1 MTSDIESNPEWIPHA
16 LNMETRSVEFLRVP
30 EERYSAPGFLFEYAP
45 TDPADRRSLSFDQVI
60 EMKVEV
66 LPLHFIF
73 HTAFC
78 RSTLLARALN
88 IPGISLGMS
97 EPGIIASLASGGAKV
112 EPLIAPLLQLLSRKR
127 PGINAVF
134 VKPTNHANRLIPA
147 LLRAQPDARTV
158 LMTNPVSPFLQSVRK
173 RGLMGHRWGR
183 RLYLE
188 MQSYAGIDLG
198 MSPEEQFSMTDLQAA
213 GLAWLLNQNY
223 FTRLAASPFKERI
236 RTLDGDYFNENRGET
251 IEAILRFSDAADAT
265 LPVDTL
271 LSTSVFASHSKLGGE
286 IRDDDMDN
294 TSMGEIEK
302 VAQWLGL
309 IAEQIGIP
317 APVSQTLRYS
327 CSK

>member
-45 TDPADRRSLSFDQVI
+45 TDPADRRSVSFDQVI

-97 EPGIIASLASGGAKV
+97 EPGIIASLASGGAKA
-112 EPLIAPLLQLLSRKR
+112 EPLIAPLLQLLGRKR
-127 PGINAVF
+127 PGIDAVF

-147 LLRAQPDARTV
+147 LLRAQPDARAV

-251 IEAILRFSDAADAT
+251 ILALLGLGGIALDDRGKRELAGNPAFAD
-265 LPVDTL
+265 
-271 LSTSVFASHSKLGGE
+271 HSKLGGPVVPTKVDKSTHQE
-286 IRDDDMDN
+286 IAQV
-294 TSMGEIEK
+294 E
-302 VAQWLGL
+302 QWLDL
-309 IAEQIGIP
+309 IAEQVRMKIP
-317 APVSQTLRYS
+317 IRQTLL
-327 CSK
+327 

>member
-45 TDPADRRSLSFDQVI
+45 TDPADRRSVSFDQVI

-97 EPGIIASLASGGAKV
+97 EPGIIASLASGGAKA
-112 EPLIAPLLQLLSRKR
+112 EPLIAPLLQLLGRKR
-127 PGINAVF
+127 PGIDAVF

-158 LMTNPVSPFLQSVRK
+158 LMTNPVSSFLQSVRK

-223 FTRLAASPFKERI
+223 FTRLAASHFKERI

-251 IEAILRFSDAADAT
+251 IEAVLAFAG
-265 LPVDTL
+265 VDPDGPGSEML
-271 LSTSVFASHSKLGGE
+271 LLDHAFAEHSKLGGKVDQRNADE
-286 IRDDDMDN
+286 
-294 TSMGEIEK
+294 SAAEEIEH
-302 VAQWLGL
+302 VRHWLRL
-309 IAEQIGIP
+309 IAEQLKIT
-317 APVSQTLRYS
+317 APVPQTLV
-327 CSK
+327 

>member
-1 MTSDIESNPEWIPHA
+1 MISDIESNPEWIPHA
-16 LNMETRSVEFLRVP
+16 LNTETRSVEFLRVP

-45 TDPADRRSLSFDQVI
+45 TDPADRRSVSFDQVI
-60 EMKVEV
+60 EMKVEA

-97 EPGIIASLASGGAKV
+97 EPGIIASLASGGAKA
-112 EPLIAPLLQLLSRKR
+112 EPLIAPLLRLLGRKR
-127 PGINAVF
+127 PGIDAVF

-188 MQSYAGIDLG
+188 MQGYAGIDLG

-223 FTRLAASPFKERI
+223 FTRLASGPLKPRI
-236 RTLDGDYFNENRGET
+236 RTLDGDYFNEHRGEA
-251 IEAILRFSDAADAT
+251 IEAVLAFAG
-265 LPVDTL
+265 VDPGGPGSEM
-271 LSTSVFASHSKLGGE
+271 LSLDHAFAEHSKLGGKVDQRNADE
-286 IRDDDMDN
+286 AAAE
-294 TSMGEIEK
+294 EIEH
-302 VAQWLGL
+302 VRHWLGL
-309 IAEQIGIP
+309 IAGQLKIT
-317 APVSQTLRYS
+317 APVPQTLV
-327 CSK
+327 

>member
-1 MTSDIESNPEWIPHA
+1 MTPDIESNPEWIPHA

-45 TDPADRRSLSFDQVI
+45 TDPADRRSVSFDQVI

-97 EPGIIASLASGGAKV
+97 EPGIIASLASGGAKA
-112 EPLIAPLLQLLSRKR
+112 EPLIAPLLQLLGRKR
-127 PGINAVF
+127 PGIDAVF

-251 IEAILRFSDAADAT
+251 ILALLGLGGIALDDRGKRELAGNPAFAD
-265 LPVDTL
+265 
-271 LSTSVFASHSKLGGE
+271 HSKLGSPIVPTKVDKSTHQE
-286 IRDDDMDN
+286 IAQV
-294 TSMGEIEK
+294 E
-302 VAQWLGL
+302 QWLDL
-309 IAEQIGIP
+309 IAEQVGMKIP
-317 APVSQTLRYS
+317 IRQTLL
-327 CSK
+327 